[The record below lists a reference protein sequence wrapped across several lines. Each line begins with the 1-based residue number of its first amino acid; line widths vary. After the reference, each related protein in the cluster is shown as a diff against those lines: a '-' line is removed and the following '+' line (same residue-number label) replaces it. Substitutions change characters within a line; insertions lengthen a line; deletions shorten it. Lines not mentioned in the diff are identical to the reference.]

1 QSAITVT
8 KTQTSDGTNPDI
20 YTVGFNGDQIAT
32 ATNISY
38 KAGTD
43 AESKKV
49 SLSKGLNFQA
59 GANLTAMSADDG
71 QITYGLNSDLTGI
84 TSISGPAGKDGTNG
98 TTITITE
105 NGIDLG
111 GKTISNIADGEKDTD
126 AATVKQVNEVKTD
139 VTKLVDNTIT
149 LTGDSSSTTDAQKL
163 SKEGGISF
171 GIKGNE
177 DITTTASG
185 SDVTLSLNK
194 ATSVTNTGTDKDKVV
209 TSSAVYDAVK
219 GAKTKIAVN
228 PETDGILTVN
238 KTESDDLTGNSYTL
252 SIDTTKLENEM
263 KTSLNDDFAKVDASN
278 LSDGNVTSWR
288 DKLNVYSKE
297 ETYSKTEIDNKAKAS
312 KTEVKAA
319 DGQNAITVDT
329 STNDTDG
336 HTIYTVGFNGDQI
349 ATATNISYK
358 AGTDAE
364 SKKVSLSK
372 GLNFQAGANLTATS
386 GDNGQITYGL
396 KSDLTGITSITG
408 PAGKDGT
415 NGTKITITEKG
426 IELGGK
432 TISNIADGTDA
443 KDAATV
449 GQVDSKITTAK
460 DGITKTLTETITS
473 TVKTLGDNTI
483 TLTGDGSSTTAAQS
497 LNQEGGISFGITGNE
512 DITTNASGSSVALS
526 LNKATSVTNIG
537 ADKDKV
543 VTSGAVYTAVS
554 GAKTK
559 VAVDPEDGILTINKT
574 ESDDLTGNSYTLSID
589 TTKLENEMKTSLND
603 DFAKVDASNLS
614 DGNVTSWRDKL
625 NVYSK
630 DETYSKNETYNKT
643 EVDNLAKASKTE
655 VKADSDQKAITV
667 TETKDTTDNHAV
679 YTIGFKGEEVAKATN
694 LTYKAN
700 GKNEQQVALSKGLNF
715 VNTDNL
721 TSSVNADGEVSYAL
735 NSELQGIMS
744 ISGGDNNGTKVIITN
759 DGLDVGN
766 KKISNLANGEAD
778 NDAVNV
784 GQMNKK
790 IGDEIA
796 KISTSTSGD
805 ITKITEKVTK
815 LENNT
820 ISFTGDSGSTE
831 KKKLNKDGGISF
843 AITGNTDITTTASKD
858 GVALSLN
865 KAASVTNTGDDANKV
880 ITSSAVYSAVTGAK
894 TKVAV
899 DPATNGILTATA
911 TESDDLTGNSYTLS

>member
-1 QSAITVT
+1 M
-8 KTQTSDGTNPDI
+8 K
-20 YTVGFNGDQIAT
+20 
-32 ATNISY
+32 
-38 KAGTD
+38 
-43 AESKKV
+43 
-49 SLSKGLNFQA
+49 
-59 GANLTAMSADDG
+59 
-71 QITYGLNSDLTGI
+71 SDLTGI
-84 TSISGPAGKDGTNG
+84 TSITGPAGKDGTNG
-98 TTITITE
+98 TKITITE
-105 NGIDLG
+105 KGIDLG
-111 GKTISNIADGEKDTD
+111 GKPISNIADGEKDTD
-126 AATVKQVNEVKTD
+126 AATVKQVNDVKTD
-139 VTKLVDNTIT
+139 VTKLVNNSIT
-149 LTGDSSSTTDAQKL
+149 LTGDSGTTDKQMLNKD
-163 SKEGGISF
+163 SGISF
-171 GIKGNE
+171 GITGNT
-177 DITTTASG
+177 DITTTASKAG
-185 SDVTLSLNK
+185 VALSLNK
-194 ATSVTNTGTDKDKVV
+194 AASVTNTGDDANKVV
-209 TSSAVYDAVK
+209 TSSAVYNAVT
-219 GAKTKIAVN
+219 GAKTKVAVN
-228 PETDGILTVN
+228 PATDGILQVE
-238 KTESDDLTGNSYTL
+238 KTAGADLAADTYTL
-252 SIDTTKLENEM
+252 SVNTTKL
-263 KTSLNDDFAKVDASN
+263 TDALDGSFAKKDASN
-278 LSDGNVTSWR
+278 LDAGDVTSWR

-297 ETYSKTEIDNKAKAS
+297 ETYSKTEVDSKAKAS

-386 GDNGQITYGL
+386 AADGQITYGL
-396 KSDLTGITSITG
+396 KSDLTGITSIIG

-426 IELGGK
+426 IDLGGK
-432 TISNIADGTDA
+432 TISNIADGTDE

-449 GQVDSKITTAK
+449 GQVESKITTAKDGITKTLTETITSTVKDAATVGQVESKITTAK

-559 VAVDPEDGILTINKT
+559 VAVDPGTDGILTVNKT

-589 TTKLENEMKTSLND
+589 TTKLETEMKTSLND

-630 DETYSKNETYNKT
+630 DETYGKNETYNKT

-679 YTIGFKGEEVAKATN
+679 YTVGFKGEEVAKATN

-735 NSELQGIMS
+735 NC
-744 ISGGDNNGTKVIITN
+744 
-759 DGLDVGN
+759 
-766 KKISNLANGEAD
+766 
-778 NDAVNV
+778 
-784 GQMNKK
+784 
-790 IGDEIA
+790 
-796 KISTSTSGD
+796 
-805 ITKITEKVTK
+805 
-815 LENNT
+815 
-820 ISFTGDSGSTE
+820 
-831 KKKLNKDGGISF
+831 
-843 AITGNTDITTTASKD
+843 
-858 GVALSLN
+858 
-865 KAASVTNTGDDANKV
+865 
-880 ITSSAVYSAVTGAK
+880 
-894 TKVAV
+894 
-899 DPATNGILTATA
+899 
-911 TESDDLTGNSYTLS
+911 